1 MRKILFALAGSLFIA
16 TSYADLG
23 AIAVSSFLNQRL
35 NATIPISGFGSKV
48 DYNNFAV
55 DLADKE
61 KFQQSGIAFNPELAS
76 LNFTVVKTNRGNV
89 IKISSSRPIKSPVL
103 SFVLHYKVNSND
115 FYRQYTILL
124 DPLEYSADNS
134 GVINSEPNKAN
145 RVIIAR
151 NDNASYRPSVKP
163 IPLVKSKNST
173 KTQAITQPVSFDADF
188 NNSYVQQHLKQ
199 FNQSSFS
206 YTTIKNDTIY
216 NVAKFEQALYPKA
229 DLSINQIIIALG
241 MENYRDLHPL
251 SYLYESGAEIFLPE
265 AKDVALIPSDAADD
279 YLLNTQL
286 TNPQKIT
293 LLTQIAAKFDPNLEV
308 DSPSLFSDINPML
321 QGRINQESALIKM
334 KQKFAVIEQPVAKLD
349 NSILDM
355 LFDYKYYILGVFL
368 SLGLI
373 LVFRARAKKS
383 RQLADNIIPLQFSNP
398 QYIDPVDEAN
408 IAALDDSH
416 FTIDNIVPVHLQT
429 PESPTASSAYVTHE
443 PVIAEKLPD
452 LDMIPQPAATA
463 PVAAVSEEIAPGVDD
478 ELINTLEQILTFDD
492 GRDDIRLKLFELHL
506 SGKQTIKASTIYDNL
521 NSNLAS
527 DDPLRKSLAE
537 ICTRY
542 NYAPLNELPD
552 SVTESISESEPVTA
566 HEADSGIN
574 VLNDNLA
581 DILPFETEQQP
592 LVDTPKLDN
601 EEDANHQM
609 DYTQIKTAISQ
620 IDNSFATESRL
631 DEEDVNRSL
640 DFSSSPILQ
649 SAPTENIVESIDF
662 DAERVM
668 DFSGS
673 ALATN
678 SVENVT
684 SDFEHALTNG
694 SEFIPLDPLDPNE
707 VEYEEKLNLSRMY
720 YHIDEHQK
728 ARELLLEMK
737 QNAALPDKFKT
748 QVNQLLADLGL
759 DG

>member
-35 NATIPISGFGSKV
+35 NATIPINGFGSKV

-61 KFQQSGIAFNPELAS
+61 KFQQSGITFNPELAS

-89 IKISSSRPIKSPVL
+89 IKLSSSRPIKSPVL
-103 SFVLHYKVNSND
+103 SFVLHYKVNNND

-124 DPLEYSADNS
+124 DPLEYSADNP

-151 NDNASYRPSVKP
+151 NDNTSYHPSIKP
-163 IPLVKSKNST
+163 IPLVKYKSST
-173 KTQAITQPVSFDADF
+173 KIQATAQSVSYTADF
-188 NNSYVQQHLKQ
+188 NSNYVRQHLRQ

-206 YTTIKNDTIY
+206 YTTVKNDTIY
-216 NVAKFEQALYPKA
+216 NVAKFEQALYPRA
-229 DLSINQIIIALG
+229 DLSINQIIVGLG

-251 SYLYESGAEIFLPE
+251 NYLYESGAEIFLPE

-286 TNPQKIT
+286 TNPQKIA

-321 QGRINQESALIKM
+321 QARINQESALIKM
-334 KQKFAVIEQPVAKLD
+334 KQNFAVVEPASKPD
-349 NSILDM
+349 NSTLDM
-355 LFDYKYYILGVFL
+355 LFDYKYYILGVFF

-373 LVFRARAKKS
+373 LVFRARARKI
-383 RQLADNIIPLQFSNP
+383 RQMADNIIPLQFSNP

-416 FTIDNIVPVHLQT
+416 FTVDSIAPAHLQASEASLT
-429 PESPTASSAYVTHE
+429 NSVDVSNESLV
-443 PVIAEKLPD
+443 AEKLPD
-452 LDMIPQPAATA
+452 LEMMMPTAAPEPSVSA
-463 PVAAVSEEIAPGVDD
+463 PKEVNSVVDD
-478 ELINTLEQILTFDD
+478 ELINTLEQILTFDS
-492 GRDDIRLKLFELHL
+492 GRDDIKLKLFELYL
-506 SGKQTIKASTIYDNL
+506 SAQQKTKADAIYENLDN
-521 NSNLAS
+521 SLAS
-527 DDPLRKSLAE
+527 DDPLRKTL
-537 ICTRY
+537 IDVCTRY
-542 NYAPLNELPD
+542 YYTPLGGASDLD
-552 SVTESISESEPVTA
+552 SEAMPLIISE
-566 HEADSGIN
+566 DSNAIDMVN
-574 VLNDNLA
+574 EQEVVVSSL
-581 DILPFETEQQP
+581 ESEQQP
-592 LVDTPKLDN
+592 LVDSVAVNN
-601 EEDANHQM
+601 ETDINRHM
-609 DYTQIKTAISQ
+609 DYNATEPQV
-620 IDNSFATESRL
+620 DNSFVAEPL
-631 DEEDVNRSL
+631 LEQDINRTL
-640 DFSSSPILQ
+640 DFSSSAILQ
-649 SAPTENIVESIDF
+649 PTPVENLVEPINF
-662 DAERVM
+662 AAERVL
-668 DFSGS
+668 DFGNTASFT
-673 ALATN
+673 ATK
-678 SVENVT
+678 SEEDIT
-684 SDFEHALTNG
+684 SDFEHVLSSG
-694 SEFIPLDPLDPNE
+694 GEIVPPDPLDADD

-737 QNAALPDKFKT
+737 QNVGLPDKFKT

>member
-1 MRKILFALAGSLFIA
+1 MRKILFALASSLFIA

-35 NATIPISGFGSKV
+35 NATIPINGFGSKV

-55 DLADKE
+55 DLAGKD
-61 KFQQSGIAFNPELAS
+61 KFQQSGITFNPELAS
-76 LNFTVVKTNRGNV
+76 LNFTVMKTNRGNI

-103 SFVLHYKVNSND
+103 SFVLHYKVNNND

-173 KTQAITQPVSFDADF
+173 KTQAITQSVSFDADF
-188 NNSYVQQHLKQ
+188 NNNYVQQHLKQ

-206 YTTIKNDTIY
+206 YTTVKNDTIY
-216 NVAKFEQALYPKA
+216 NIAKFEQALYPKA

-251 SYLYESGAEIFLPE
+251 NSLYESGAEIFLPE

-286 TNPQKIT
+286 TNPQKIA

-308 DSPSLFSDINPML
+308 DSPNLFSDINPML
-321 QGRINQESALIKM
+321 QGSRVNQESALSKM
-334 KQKFAVIEQPVAKLD
+334 KQKFAIVEPAPKPD

-416 FTIDNIVPVHLQT
+416 FTIDNIVPVHLQM
-429 PESPTASSAYVTHE
+429 PEPSMANPVYVTHE
-443 PVIAEKLPD
+443 PPVAEKLPD
-452 LDMIPQPAATA
+452 LDMTPAVIHATA
-463 PVAAVSEEIAPGVDD
+463 VRASEEVVPAVDD
-478 ELINTLEQILTFDD
+478 ELIHTLEQILTFDD

-506 SGKQTIKASTIYDNL
+506 SGNQTIKANTVYDNL

-527 DDPLRKSLAE
+527 DDPLRKSLTE
-537 ICTRY
+537 ICSRY
-542 NYAPLNELPD
+542 NYAPLNASPD
-552 SVTESISESEPVTA
+552 LVTESVSESELVAT
-566 HEADSGIN
+566 HEADSNIN
-574 VLNDNLA
+574 VVDDNSA
-581 DILPFETEQQP
+581 NILSFETEQQP
-592 LVDTPKLDN
+592 LIDTSTMDN
-601 EEDANHQM
+601 KEDANHQM
-609 DYTQIKTAISQ
+609 DYTQIKTTPSQ
-620 IDNSFATESRL
+620 IDNSFVTQPLL
-631 DEEDVNRSL
+631 DEEDINRSL
-640 DFSSSPILQ
+640 DFSSSTILQ
-649 SAPTENIVESIDF
+649 STPTENLVESIDF

-668 DFSGS
+668 DFGS
-673 ALATN
+673 TMLATN

-684 SDFEHALTNG
+684 SDFEHALTSG
-694 SEFIPLDPLDPNE
+694 SEFIPPDPLDPNE

-759 DG
+759 DA

>member
-35 NATIPISGFGSKV
+35 NATIPINGFGSKV

-61 KFQQSGIAFNPELAS
+61 KFQQSGITFNPELAS
-76 LNFTVVKTNRGNV
+76 LNFTVVKTNRGNI
-89 IKISSSRPIKSPVL
+89 IKLSSSRPIKSPIL
-103 SFVLHYKVNSND
+103 SFVLHYKVNNND

-124 DPLEYSADNS
+124 DPLEYSADNP

-151 NDNASYRPSVKP
+151 NDNTSYHPSVKP
-163 IPLVKSKNST
+163 IPLVKYKSST
-173 KTQAITQPVSFDADF
+173 KIQAAAQSVSYAADF
-188 NNSYVQQHLKQ
+188 NSNYVRQHLRQ

-206 YTTIKNDTIY
+206 YTTVKNDTIY
-216 NVAKFEQALYPKA
+216 NVAKFEQALYPRA
-229 DLSINQIIIALG
+229 DLSINQIIVGLG

-251 SYLYESGAEIFLPE
+251 NYLYESGAEIFLPE

-286 TNPQKIT
+286 TNPQKIA

-321 QGRINQESALIKM
+321 QARINQESALIKM
-334 KQKFAVIEQPVAKLD
+334 KQNFAVVEPAPKPD

-355 LFDYKYYILGVFL
+355 LFDYKYYILGVFF

-373 LVFRARAKKS
+373 LVFRARARKT
-383 RQLADNIIPLQFSNP
+383 RQMADNIIPLQFSNP

-416 FTIDNIVPVHLQT
+416 FTIDNIVPAHLQT
-429 PESPTASSAYVTHE
+429 PESSSGNPVLAAHE
-443 PVIAEKLPD
+443 PPVAETLPD
-452 LDMIPQPAATA
+452 LDMMPPVATA
-463 PVAAVSEEIAPGVDD
+463 SIVAAPEEVAPDVDD
-478 ELINTLEQILTFDD
+478 ELIHTLEQILTFDD

-506 SGKQTIKASTIYDNL
+506 SGKQMVKANTIYDNL

-542 NYAPLNELPD
+542 NYVSLNALSD
-552 SVTESISESEPVTA
+552 SVIESVPESEPVST
-566 HEADSGIN
+566 HEVDSGIN
-574 VLNDNLA
+574 VVDNKIDTLS
-581 DILPFETEQQP
+581 FEMGQQP
-592 LVDTPKLDN
+592 LIDISTVDNK
-601 EEDANHQM
+601 EDTDHQM
-609 DYTQIKTAISQ
+609 DYTQIKATPSYT
-620 IDNSFATESRL
+620 DNLFVTQPLL

-640 DFSSSPILQ
+640 DFNSSTILQ
-649 SAPTENIVESIDF
+649 PTPAEDIVESIDF

-668 DFSGS
+668 DFGGSGLT
-673 ALATN
+673 AN
-678 SVENVT
+678 SLENVT
-684 SDFEHALTNG
+684 SDFEHTLTSG
-694 SEFIPLDPLDPNE
+694 SEFLPPDPLNPND
-707 VEYEEKLNLSRMY
+707 VEFEEKINLSRMY

-737 QNAALPDKFKT
+737 QNMALPDKFKT
-748 QVNQLLADLGL
+748 QVNQLLMDLGL

>member
-35 NATIPISGFGSKV
+35 NATIPINGFGSKV

-61 KFQQSGIAFNPELAS
+61 KFQQSGITFNPELAS

-103 SFVLHYKVNSND
+103 SFVLHYKVNNND

-124 DPLEYSADNS
+124 DPLEYSADNP

-151 NDNASYRPSVKP
+151 NDNTSYHPSIKP
-163 IPLVKSKNST
+163 IPLVKYKSST
-173 KTQAITQPVSFDADF
+173 KIQATAQSVSYTADF
-188 NNSYVQQHLKQ
+188 NSNYVRQHLRQ

-206 YTTIKNDTIY
+206 YTTVKNDTIY
-216 NVAKFEQALYPKA
+216 NVAKFEQALYPRA
-229 DLSINQIIIALG
+229 DLSINQIIVGLG

-251 SYLYESGAEIFLPE
+251 NYLYESGAEIFLPE

-286 TNPQKIT
+286 TNPQKIA

-321 QGRINQESALIKM
+321 QARINQESALIKM
-334 KQKFAVIEQPVAKLD
+334 KQNFAIVEPAPKPD

-355 LFDYKYYILGVFL
+355 LFDYKYYILGVFF

-373 LVFRARAKKS
+373 LVFRARARKI
-383 RQLADNIIPLQFSNP
+383 RQMADNIIPLQFSNP

-416 FTIDNIVPVHLQT
+416 FTVDSIAPAHLQASEASLT
-429 PESPTASSAYVTHE
+429 NSVDVSNESLV
-443 PVIAEKLPD
+443 AEKLPD
-452 LDMIPQPAATA
+452 LEMMMPTAAPEPSVSA
-463 PVAAVSEEIAPGVDD
+463 PKEVNSVVDD
-478 ELINTLEQILTFDD
+478 ELINTLEQILTFDS
-492 GRDDIRLKLFELHL
+492 GRDDIKLKLFELYL
-506 SGKQTIKASTIYDNL
+506 SAQQKTKADAIYENLDN
-521 NSNLAS
+521 SLAS
-527 DDPLRKSLAE
+527 DDPLRKTL
-537 ICTRY
+537 IDVCTRY
-542 NYAPLNELPD
+542 YYTPLGGVSDLD
-552 SVTESISESEPVTA
+552 SEAMPLIISE
-566 HEADSGIN
+566 DSNAIDMVN
-574 VLNDNLA
+574 EQEVVVSSL
-581 DILPFETEQQP
+581 ESEQQP
-592 LVDTPKLDN
+592 LVDSVVVNN
-601 EEDANHQM
+601 ETDINRHM
-609 DYTQIKTAISQ
+609 DYNATEPQL
-620 IDNSFATESRL
+620 DNSFVVEPL
-631 DEEDVNRSL
+631 LEQDINRTL
-640 DFSSSPILQ
+640 DFSSSAILQ
-649 SAPTENIVESIDF
+649 PTPVENLVEPINF
-662 DAERVM
+662 AAERVL
-668 DFSGS
+668 DFGNT
-673 ALATN
+673 ALFTATKP
-678 SVENVT
+678 EEDIT
-684 SDFEHALTNG
+684 SDFEHVLSSG
-694 SEFIPLDPLDPNE
+694 GEIVPPDPLDADD

-737 QNAALPDKFKT
+737 QNVGLPDKFKT